1 MVGAALWV
9 VMSRYSR
16 SSMEEHPDNSRAAE
30 MARQA
35 RDRCFI
41 STQPFFG
48 GRFYIPSSWPIS
60 MTSIWGWFRA
70 APTGQ

>member
-35 RDRCFI
+35 RRSLLHQYTAFLWRPVLHTELLAD
-41 STQPFFG
+41 QYDLHMG
-48 GRFYIPSSWPIS
+48 
-60 MTSIWGWFRA
+60 MV
-70 APTGQ
+70 